1 MTEFK
6 KRTYPQETLFSRLW
20 FIHYGLIVLGSII
33 LAVGISLFIIPHHLV
48 TGGVFGLSII
58 INHLTGLPVGLLSL
72 LINIPLVFLGIR
84 ILGTKAGVK
93 TIVSMVIMSGLID
106 LITHLLNGLIVTDDL
121 LVSAIFG
128 GTFIGVGIALVIR
141 AEATTGGTDLI
152 AQIISAFTKRPI
164 GQLFLIIDG
173 LIVVSGTLVFKEIN
187 LVPYAIIA
195 IFANSRTVDALLN
208 GKDMRKAVF
217 IISEKHE
224 LIREYILSNLD
235 RGGTYL
241 DAHGLYFPGQER
253 KLIFSVLN
261 RKEMARLQNRM
272 KTLDPDA
279 FLTVFHAQEIFGS
292 GFKPFK

>member
-6 KRTYPQETLFSRLW
+6 KRKPEKETLFSPLW
-20 FIHYGLIVLGSII
+20 FKNYMFIIFGSII
-33 LAVGISLFIIPHHLV
+33 LAMGFSLFIIPHHLV
-48 TGGVFGLSII
+48 PGGVFGLSIV
-58 INHLTGLPVGLLSL
+58 INHLIGLPIGMISL
-72 LINIPLVFLGIR
+72 VINIPLVIIGIKMLGS
-84 ILGTKAGVK
+84 KAGIK
-93 TIVSMVIMSGLID
+93 TIVSMVIMSVCID
-106 LITHLLNGLIVTDDL
+106 TITHLLGDHIVTDDL

-128 GTFIGVGIALVIR
+128 GSFIGIGIAMVIR

-152 AQIISAFTKRPI
+152 AQIISAITKRPI
-164 GQLFLIIDG
+164 GQLFLFIDG
-173 LIVVSGTLVFKEIN
+173 IIVISGILVFKEIN
-187 LVPYAIIA
+187 LAPYAVIA
-195 IFANSRTVDALLN
+195 IFANSKTVDALLN

-224 LIREYILSNLD
+224 MIREYILTNLD

-241 DAHGLYFPGQER
+241 DAHGLYFPEHES

-272 KTLDPDA
+272 KALDPDA
-279 FLTVFHAQEIFGS
+279 FLTVFNAQEIFGS